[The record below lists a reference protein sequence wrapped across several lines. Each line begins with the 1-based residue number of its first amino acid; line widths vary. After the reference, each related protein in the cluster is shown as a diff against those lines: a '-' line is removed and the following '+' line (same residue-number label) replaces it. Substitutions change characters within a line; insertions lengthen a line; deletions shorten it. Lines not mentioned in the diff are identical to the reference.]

1 MLQLSA
7 ICLPLGTLAARSPP
21 GLRHAPLAALN
32 KNYTSGSPRRNRDKM
47 SLPSER
53 LLQCESLCPS
63 RKRQAGVQVGPLS
76 VADSVVPITPSAGPN
91 LTQLR
96 HAVRKDDAA
105 QQLGRALA
113 ERELWNNKPRA
124 HRPHCTLM
132 LAARITLPH
141 FSVSSAM
148 SLPKS
153 AGEPASTTPPNSA
166 SRALI
171 VGSARAVLISLL
183 SLSTISAAVFLGA
196 PQSPAENRQ
205 S

>member
-1 MLQLSA
+1 M
-7 ICLPLGTLAARSPP
+7 
-21 GLRHAPLAALN
+21 
-32 KNYTSGSPRRNRDKM
+32 
-47 SLPSER
+47 
-53 LLQCESLCPS
+53 
-63 RKRQAGVQVGPLS
+63 
-76 VADSVVPITPSAGPN
+76 
-91 LTQLR
+91 TQLR

-196 PQSPAENRQ
+196 PTPCQMLASKPGRKSPIVGIAGSAGDRSAVVTANAR
-205 S
+205 SLPV